1 MGLIYNQVYCFEIRN
16 KVHGSL
22 LMKCIQKYNNM
33 WAQCYAQGY
42 KAAEIVM
49 PRAGRKKSQGVK

>member
-1 MGLIYNQVYCFEIRN
+1 
-16 KVHGSL
+16 
-22 LMKCIQKYNNM
+22 M

-49 PRAGRKKSQGVK
+49 PRAGRKKSQGVNLNIYEAIFHKIDIDKYKCITITR